1 MAFLH
6 GCRYG
11 AKVCK
16 EIDHVFAL
24 PRDTADTFRSGRGPR
39 LFSRACEELVMD
51 IFTWIGLGLAA
62 VLLVY
67 LFFFLFNPER
77 FL

>member
-1 MAFLH
+1 
-6 GCRYG
+6 
-11 AKVCK
+11 
-16 EIDHVFAL
+16 
-24 PRDTADTFRSGRGPR
+24 
-39 LFSRACEELVMD
+39 MD
-51 IFTWIGLGLAA
+51 IFTWIGLALAA